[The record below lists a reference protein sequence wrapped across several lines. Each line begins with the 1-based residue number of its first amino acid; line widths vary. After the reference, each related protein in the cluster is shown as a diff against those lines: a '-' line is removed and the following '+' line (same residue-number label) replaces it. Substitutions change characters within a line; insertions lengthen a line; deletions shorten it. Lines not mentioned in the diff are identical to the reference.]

1 MGERTDRTAGL
12 VRLGDV
18 LVPARVTTD
27 SSADA
32 SAPLLT
38 AAYEVRDGRPE
49 CVELHI
55 TSRPNGRGI
64 RLRDLEELFTLD
76 AACEAAF
83 SRFVIRPDQDWTQ
96 AALDAT
102 PGLRREAAR
111 DVRQARRSRT
121 RRQELARVAQ
131 VYREHVDGNP
141 TEAVRLVL
149 SYGSHRTA
157 ARRVQEAR
165 AAGLLPPTTPGKRKA
180 D

>member
-27 SSADA
+27 SSVDA

-55 TSRPNGRGI
+55 TCRPDGRGI
-64 RLRDLEELFTLD
+64 RLRDVEELFTLD

-83 SRFVIRPDQDWTQ
+83 SGFAIRPDQDW
-96 AALDAT
+96 AT
-102 PGLRREAAR
+102 APVQPELRPEAAR
-111 DVRQARRSRT
+111 NVRRARRTRT
-121 RRQELARVAQ
+121 RRSELDRVAQ
-131 VYREHVDGNP
+131 VYREHLDGHP

-165 AAGLLPPTTPGKRKA
+165 AAGLLPPTTPGQRKA